1 MRRRNHSV
9 ILNVGA
15 GSRSTRG
22 WWQTVAS
29 TPRANILSGKQ
40 GKVFV
45 STTGSTSPSKPLT
58 RAEQEVQSA
67 AERLNMQTEAAL
79 AAVAA
84 RQTPGGVDELEAS
97 ADRLE
102 RAARDLSVALR
113 ELVEER
119 REKDKQL

>member
-1 MRRRNHSV
+1 
-9 ILNVGA
+9 
-15 GSRSTRG
+15 
-22 WWQTVAS
+22 
-29 TPRANILSGKQ
+29 
-40 GKVFV
+40 
-45 STTGSTSPSKPLT
+45 LT

-67 AERLNMQTEAAL
+67 AERLNSQTEAAL

-84 RQTPGGVDELEAS
+84 RQTPGGVDELDAS

-119 REKDKQL
+119 REKDKQPRAWPGVLSDRTGAPPHASTRRRAPVVRSARVCSRGQQRRGLNGK